1 MIPVWQRAGRKPPAA
16 ASGYALDSY
25 TANLWG
31 CWAPYRLLTS
41 WTGAYIRVRRSSD
54 NAEADCS
61 SDAAIASH
69 CGASNGFVV
78 KLYDQ
83 SGNGR
88 TDFAQST
95 NANQPQIY
103 DGSAIIRTINSNPAM
118 YASGGA
124 VRIDGP
130 VMSGSGLTTVEV
142 FCAARN
148 DADPPATQANA
159 GPCFSSHLS
168 TGGADSHT
176 PWTDG
181 VCYVRFFSNTR
192 QSGNPTTSLSSSWCY
207 NGVSTSMSQS
217 FFVNSE
223 TVITASNVF
232 DLSSSAVVMC
242 GTRDGGTDY
251 GFNGAVGALAIYSAS
266 KSSDR
271 AAIRAAL
278 AGV

>member
-16 ASGYALDSY
+16 ASGYALDDY

-54 NAEADCS
+54 NVEADCS
-61 SDAAIASH
+61 SDSAIASH

-83 SGNGR
+83 SGNAR
-88 TDFAQST
+88 TDFSQST

-103 DGSAIIRTINSNPAM
+103 DGSAIIRAINSNPAM
-118 YASGGA
+118 YVSGGP
-124 VRIDGP
+124 VRVDGP
-130 VMSGSGLTTVEV
+130 VMSSTGLTTVEA
-142 FCAARN
+142 FCSVRN
-148 DADPPATQANA
+148 DADPPA
-159 GPCFSSHLS
+159 S
-168 TGGADSHT
+168 GADAGACFESHDGINGANTHT

-181 VCYVRFFSNTR
+181 NFYVRFFSNNR
-192 QSGNPTTSLSSSWCY
+192 RSANPIATLTSDWCY
-207 NGVSTSMSQS
+207 GGISTTGSQTV
-217 FFVNSE
+217 FANSE
-223 TVITASNVF
+223 TVISASDTFELHTSAIV
-232 DLSSSAVVMC
+232 LGGTVSSS
-242 GTRDGGTDY
+242 TF
-251 GFNGAVGALAIYSAS
+251 GFKGAIGALAIYSAS